1 MPALAAPNL
10 LGQSTGYGGLH
21 IGNATNDGAF
31 NKQQAPHLKHIS
43 HLMRGGLYTEWLT
56 KGVYRVILPAFTS
69 SSQRPST
76 RYGG

>member
-43 HLMRGGLYTEWLT
+43 HLVKGGLYAEFLT
-56 KGVYRVILPAFTS
+56 K
-69 SSQRPST
+69 
-76 RYGG
+76 